1 MKSKNTFLKNH
12 VDAVPLLNV
21 PLTNEIAERSL
32 SQLENVRQPKN
43 IAGQKAFKNL
53 TSEERE
59 TLKKKLNIFEKKYLS
74 FVHKS

>member
-1 MKSKNTFLKNH
+1 
-12 VDAVPLLNV
+12 VPPLNV
-21 PLTNEIAERSL
+21 PLTNEIAQKSL
-32 SQLENVRQPKN
+32 SQLENVQQPKN